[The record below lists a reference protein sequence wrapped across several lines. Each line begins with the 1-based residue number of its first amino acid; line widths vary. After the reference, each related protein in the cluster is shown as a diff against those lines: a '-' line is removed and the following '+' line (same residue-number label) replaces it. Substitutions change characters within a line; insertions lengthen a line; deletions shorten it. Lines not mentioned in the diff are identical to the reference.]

1 MTPLDSLFARLDDDQ
16 KRVAAWRPDDGNLRV
31 VAAAGSGKT
40 TTVTALV
47 GALIRDGVPAKRI
60 VVTTFTAKA
69 GRELKNRIRP
79 IVTPQ
84 AFADLRIGTF
94 HSLALRAVRHADA
107 ASWDMKHCIDL
118 PGKERGPNTP
128 SVSVLW
134 RTIVQYGTV
143 PGTGVGSLKLPN
155 CDPPSYARGVDLFR
169 AANVDDPTP
178 LTTRQLHARGV
189 RLAEF
194 KKAWGMF
201 NDAKR
206 KLGVW
211 DFADVLSLFRLS
223 LQNGAIPADADVVII
238 DEAQDNTQTQ
248 IDIAQGMAGANGRVI
263 LVGDGRQ
270 CIPAGQPIATPTGMR
285 PIEDLR
291 VGDLVLSSV
300 ANGKV
305 DTRPIREISKT
316 QKPKVIRFTLADGR
330 TFAATPD
337 HTVFAALGSV
347 PPGGG
352 QFVYLMQRRGYGF
365 RVGVSARTGGVRGR
379 KMSVRT
385 AEEIADR
392 MWILGT
398 ATTGAEARKI
408 EHTTAYT
415 YGIPMTPF
423 KRRGA
428 DPMFATDE
436 EAAAFFQ
443 KFQMNGYRLLGER
456 GLSFDRP
463 AYVGKCSSNGRV
475 AVNVALAGATGG
487 RPTTQVS
494 VEVATSKVPPDVH
507 ASFGFR
513 SGRRGCLRVRR
524 YFKEARDALQFART
538 LAHALD
544 GYVAET
550 LSVGASD
557 RRVFAIDAVGL
568 HPGMLVPVNVK
579 GELQMIAVA
588 SREEIEGAVTCYD
601 LEIAG
606 SANFLV
612 NGVAVHNCV
621 HVWRGAYPELF
632 LNADTAL
639 AAKTLPLNT
648 NYRSTPSIVE
658 LSNAISGNYAWSLG
672 TQAAASRT
680 GTTGPSVKGNLNDE
694 EDEAEWVATRIATG
708 LAKGAK
714 GGDYAILTRTN
725 AALLDFQAA
734 LAARDIP
741 NVVVGEASL
750 FTTREAMDVMAY
762 CVLAYHDALPSFEQV
777 FNRPNR
783 FLGKDFIEAVRQQLP
798 LCRGDLVRA
807 VAHAGYGVKPGQKR
821 GVDELAAAI
830 RTLRNAGSWLATV
843 DAVELMLLTA
853 ANDRRNKP
861 KDQLLVPD
869 EDAPGIYKG
878 VCRAARRFGDVVSFI
893 DFVEKCADSKKIGA
907 DDDLPDDKVTLSTIH
922 RAKGLEWNNVFVQ
935 ATEGVLPHKRSAP
948 PTLTTVTGAE
958 IEGEVRLF
966 YVAATRARD
975 TLTFTWRG
983 TFDPEKQVGGP
994 SRFLKHFGLPSA
1006 TASPVA
1012 SEVAAK

>member
-16 KRVAAWRPDDGNLRV
+16 KRVAAWRPADGNLRV

-79 IVTPQ
+79 IVSPQ

-94 HSLALRAVRHADA
+94 HSLALRAVRHTDA
-107 ASWDMKHCIDL
+107 PSWETRHCIDL
-118 PGKERGPNTP
+118 PGKDRGPNTP

-178 LTTRQLHARGV
+178 LTTRQLHQRGV

-211 DFADVLSLFRLS
+211 DFADVLSLVRLS
-223 LQNGAIPADADVVII
+223 LRNGAIPADADVVIV

-263 LVGDGRQ
+263 LVGDARQ
-270 CIPAGQPIATPTGMR
+270 T
-285 PIEDLR
+285 
-291 VGDLVLSSV
+291 
-300 ANGKV
+300 
-305 DTRPIREISKT
+305 
-316 QKPKVIRFTLADGR
+316 
-330 TFAATPD
+330 
-337 HTVFAALGSV
+337 
-347 PPGGG
+347 
-352 QFVYLMQRRGYGF
+352 
-365 RVGVSARTGGVRGR
+365 
-379 KMSVRT
+379 
-385 AEEIADR
+385 
-392 MWILGT
+392 
-398 ATTGAEARKI
+398 
-408 EHTTAYT
+408 
-415 YGIPMTPF
+415 
-423 KRRGA
+423 
-428 DPMFATDE
+428 
-436 EAAAFFQ
+436 
-443 KFQMNGYRLLGER
+443 
-456 GLSFDRP
+456 
-463 AYVGKCSSNGRV
+463 
-475 AVNVALAGATGG
+475 
-487 RPTTQVS
+487 
-494 VEVATSKVPPDVH
+494 
-507 ASFGFR
+507 
-513 SGRRGCLRVRR
+513 
-524 YFKEARDALQFART
+524 
-538 LAHALD
+538 
-544 GYVAET
+544 
-550 LSVGASD
+550 
-557 RRVFAIDAVGL
+557 
-568 HPGMLVPVNVK
+568 
-579 GELQMIAVA
+579 
-588 SREEIEGAVTCYD
+588 
-601 LEIAG
+601 
-606 SANFLV
+606 
-612 NGVAVHNCV
+612 V

-680 GTTGPSVKGNLNDE
+680 GATGPSVKGNLNDE
-694 EDEAEWVATRIATG
+694 EDEAEWVAGRIATG

-725 AALLDFQAA
+725 AALLDFQAS

-762 CVLAYHDALPSFEQV
+762 CVLAYHDALPSFEQI

-807 VAHAGYGVKPGQKR
+807 VAHAGYGVKQGQKR

-843 DAVELMLLTA
+843 DAVELMLVTA
-853 ANDRRNKP
+853 AADRRNKP

-922 RAKGLEWNNVFVQ
+922 RAKGLEWDHVFVQ

-975 TLTFTWRG
+975 NLTFTWRG
-983 TFDPEKQVGGP
+983 TFDPEKQTGGP
-994 SRFLKHFGLPSA
+994 SRFLKHFGLLSA
-1006 TASPVA
+1006 TPSPVA
-1012 SEVAAK
+1012 PEVAAK